1 MRVGVDVG
9 GTHLRVEAFGDDWK
23 SVERLKIRVR
33 DDMSPAGVAGQIK
46 SALEGFSGIESL
58 GVGLA
63 GQMSAD
69 GSMVYNAPNLGWR
82 NVAFKA
88 ELSTLLGL
96 GSDRLAVV
104 NDLNAVLWG
113 EYVAGAAQRATDV
126 LAAWVG
132 SGVGG
137 AIIADGRLVIG
148 AGGKAGELG
157 HVKVV
162 AGGRRCGCGQDGC
175 VEAYAGGV
183 HLEKQV
189 YALAAEHGLAGFE
202 DPNAIDL
209 ASVDSQYRDVAV
221 WTELWEKNTS
231 YLALAIA
238 NAVTVLNPSLL
249 LFGGGVLENLENFR
263 DLTLRKVVP
272 LVLDAAREDLRIAF
286 GELGDGAGTLGAAA
300 LSLQP

>member
-9 GTHLRVEAFGDDWK
+9 GTHLRVEAFDDDWK

-69 GSMVYNAPNLGWR
+69 GTMVYNAPNLGWR
-82 NVAFKA
+82 NVAFQA
-88 ELSTLLGL
+88 ELSQLLGL
-96 GSDRLAVV
+96 SSDRLAVV

-113 EYVAGAAQRATDV
+113 EYVAGAAQGATDV

-162 AGGRRCGCGQDGC
+162 VGGRRCGCGQDGC

-189 YALAAEHGLAGFE
+189 YALAAEHGLPGFE
-202 DPNAIDL
+202 DVNAIDL
-209 ASVDSQYRDVAV
+209 ALVDSQYRDVAV
-221 WTELWEKNTS
+221 WTELWERNTS

-249 LFGGGVLENLENFR
+249 LFGGGILENLENFR

>member
-9 GTHLRVEAFGDDWK
+9 GTHLRVEAFDGDWK

-69 GSMVYNAPNLGWR
+69 GTMIYNAPNLGWR

-88 ELSTLLGL
+88 ELSQLLGL
-96 GSDRLAVV
+96 SSDRLAVV

-113 EYVAGAAQRATDV
+113 EYVAGAAQGATDV

-162 AGGRRCGCGQDGC
+162 VGGRRCGCGQDGC

-189 YALAAEHGLAGFE
+189 YALAAEHGLPGFE
-202 DPNAIDL
+202 DVNAIDL
-209 ASVDSQYRDVAV
+209 ALVDSQYRDVAV
-221 WTELWEKNTS
+221 WTELWERNTS

-249 LFGGGVLENLENFR
+249 LFGGGILENLENFR